1 MTYEEQIGKYYKD
14 GEEIPGKLNISV
26 LKYFW
31 QRSALSG
38 AGKNTIPN
46 FLRGIDVLKEF
57 SDNELRIFSQRLHMR
72 TFSPGEVVFKQDDV
86 GFGFYFIFSG
96 HIDILIRRMD
106 MKDNPQSEDV
116 VSADTVLAASDNQ
129 GDQLILVT
137 SLEKGDYF
145 GELAL
150 LQEQSLRSAYAVA
163 KVSCTLYGLFKP
175 DLEDLINYHPV
186 IGAKLLQTVSHIVAN
201 RHSAITNE
209 IQALKYKIFQMEK
222 VALEKNAKE

>member
-1 MTYEEQIGKYYKD
+1 MTYEENVAEHLEK
-14 GEEIPGKLNISV
+14 GEDVPGKLNISV

-38 AGKNTIPN
+38 QSKDKIPN

-57 SDNELRIFSQRLHMR
+57 SDNELRILSQRLHQR
-72 TFSPGEVVFKQDDV
+72 IFTPGEVVFKQDDV
-86 GFGFYFIFSG
+86 GFGFYFIFDG
-96 HIDILIRRMD
+96 HVDILIRRLD
-106 MKDNPQSEDV
+106 GKDDSKTDEV
-116 VSADTVLAASDNQ
+116 VNAESVLSGGDSAAE
-129 GDQLILVT
+129 QLILVT

-150 LQEQSLRSAYAVA
+150 LQEQSLRSATAVS
-163 KVSCTLYGLFKP
+163 KNSCTLYGLFKP

-201 RHSAITNE
+201 RHTSITKE
-209 IQALKYKIFQMEK
+209 IQTLKYKLYQMEK
-222 VALEKNAKE
+222 SAMEKNAKE